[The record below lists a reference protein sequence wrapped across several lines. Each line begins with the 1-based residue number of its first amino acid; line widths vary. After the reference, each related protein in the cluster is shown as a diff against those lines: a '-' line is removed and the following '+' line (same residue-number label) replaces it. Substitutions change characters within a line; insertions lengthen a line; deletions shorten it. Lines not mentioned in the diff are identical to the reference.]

1 MYLLNKIA
9 WGILN
14 PAFWGCLLAFSGL
27 LVLAIKSFERRGRQ
41 IGICLVACATL
52 WFYIWATPMFTRII
66 GATLE
71 REFLAGD
78 RWPDV
83 SNFPVCDVIADM
95 GGGIGASTNVSSNA
109 YLNSSA
115 DRAYFSSLL
124 WKAGKA
130 PIIMP
135 SGKGLI
141 YSDRR
146 FLLDLGVPEAAIV
159 VENRARNT
167 EENAKFV
174 GELVV
179 EEVGRRKEEG
189 GRRKLEG
196 GSGKE
201 NLEGDG
207 LKPKVLVVTSAWHM
221 KRTLLMFEKYAPQI
235 EVIPAACDFECMP
248 TSGFQWMELVPSA
261 EVFGRNSVYF
271 HEWLGILWYKF
282 FR

>member
-9 WGILN
+9 WGIFN
-14 PAFWGCLLAFSGL
+14 PAFVGCLLAFSGL
-27 LVLAIKSFERRGRQ
+27 FALMIKSFGRRGRQ
-41 IGICLVACATL
+41 IGICLAGCASL

-71 REFLAGD
+71 REFLSGD

-95 GGGIGASTNVSSNA
+95 GGGIGASTNILPNA

-141 YSDRR
+141 HSDRK
-146 FLLDLGVPEAAIV
+146 FLLDLGVPENAIV

-174 GELVV
+174 GRMVM
-179 EEVGRRKEEG
+179 EEVGRNKG
-189 GRRKLEG
+189 EG

-201 NLEGDG
+201 DLEGEG
-207 LKPKVLVVTSAWHM
+207 WKPKVLVVTSAWHM

-235 EVIPAACDFECMP
+235 EVIPAACDFECVP
-248 TSGFQWMELVPSA
+248 TGNLQLTELLPNA
-261 EVFGRNSVYF
+261 EVFGRNAVYF
-271 HEWLGILWYKF
+271 HEWIGIFWYRI
-282 FR
+282 FRQ